1 MTLTVKSLFDLGQ
14 RPEFWGQLIYS
25 RTREPPTEMDY
36 GQRWLEFE
44 ERYSHFCR
52 FLMLVA
58 ASRLARSQCGLSR
71 AAAGDHAKSAW
82 SARDSL

>member
-1 MTLTVKSLFDLGQ
+1 MTLAVKTLFDLNQG
-14 RPEFWGQLIYS
+14 PELCGQLMYM
-25 RTREPPTEMDY
+25 REPPTEMY
-36 GQRWLEFE
+36 YRPRRLEFE
-44 ERYSHFCR
+44 ERYAHFCR